1 MMSKTLSYSIDL
13 NWRKYIS
20 IPPAIHKRIV
30 DEINSFKPHV
40 PVEMTYCDFSFTVVL
55 DDEGDEFIK
64 VEGELDISEWFD
76 EKEDKSNLH
85 FYDDA
90 VISRIKDVLFTLNLA
105 YPGYVFIDTSELY
118 RDGSPVEMLSY
129 SNDISGLT
137 HNDCAWLVYED
148 LTIQQCWDWIT
159 SRTNFLSLISKTSI
173 DRVLHAL
180 SYESVASEDTFIFYV
195 LMGIEAIY
203 NDGSNREDSIMQQ
216 LCRKAQAVLGDL
228 PDKAVKA
235 LKEMYKKRSMLVHGC
250 ANIFKCWES
259 EIYDE
264 DEYDRIEQDRGYMVT
279 ATGILIATI
288 QKFIKAD
295 ATSLVEHVTVELK

>member
-13 NWRKYIS
+13 NWRKYVR
-20 IPPAIHKRIV
+20 IPPTIHKRII
-30 DEINSFKPHV
+30 DEINLFKPHV
-40 PVEMTYCDFSFTVVL
+40 PIELAYCDFSFTVDL

-64 VEGELDISEWFD
+64 VEAQLDISEWFD
-76 EKEDKSNLH
+76 EKEGELNLH

-90 VISRIKDVLFTLNLA
+90 IISRIKDVLFTINLA
-105 YPGYVFIDTSELY
+105 YPGYVFIHTSELY
-118 RDGSPVEMLSY
+118 RDGLPVESFSY

-148 LTIQQCWDWIT
+148 LTIQQCWDWII

-173 DRVLHAL
+173 DRALHAL
-180 SYESVASEDTFIFYV
+180 SYESVANEDTFIFYV

-203 NDGSNREDSIMQQ
+203 NDASNREDSIMQQ
-216 LCRKAQAVLGDL
+216 LCRKAQAVLGQF
-228 PDKAVKA
+228 PEKAVKA
-235 LKEMYKKRSMLVHGC
+235 LKEMYAKRSKLMHGS
-250 ANIFKCWES
+250 ANIYKCWDS

-264 DEYDRIEQDRGYMVT
+264 DEYDRMELDRDYMVT
-279 ATGILIATI
+279 ATGILIATV

-295 ATSLVEHVTVELK
+295 ATTLVEHVTVELK